1 MFYAFI
7 ENQIQNTEFLR
18 KNKTFHKAILRINLN
33 KLSSFYAFK

>member
-7 ENQIQNTEFLR
+7 WKPDTEFLR
-18 KNKTFHKAILRINLN
+18 KNKTFHKAINLN

>member
-7 ENQIQNTEFLR
+7 WKPDTEFLR
-18 KNKTFHKAILRINLN
+18 KNKKFHKAILRINLN

>member
-7 ENQIQNTEFLR
+7 WKPDTEQNFWV
-18 KNKTFHKAILRINLN
+18 NKTFHKAILRINLN